1 MSLTT
6 PNQPDHLL
14 LKKRRKSARPGVTL
28 NTETQSY
35 CVKLRLNS
43 DRKLHVLK
51 GWESLRHGHIIKFV
65 GESRIDGCPIFNIKC
80 VKSHDE
86 VAYYDQS
93 NMKPVYYCS
102 VSATDI
108 FDGFEICGTVLRYGE
123 FNIELIK
130 SLEDYVP
137 GLANSPYLP
146 MTSSAAI
153 MDPGFE
159 PKKLIKSR
167 YAIKQVNNKFY
178 GVINVNGRKT
188 NPRYLLLLK

>member
-28 NTETQSY
+28 
-35 CVKLRLNS
+35 
-43 DRKLHVLK
+43 
-51 GWESLRHGHIIKFV
+51 
-65 GESRIDGCPIFNIKC
+65 
-80 VKSHDE
+80 
-86 VAYYDQS
+86 
-93 NMKPVYYCS
+93 
-102 VSATDI
+102 
-108 FDGFEICGTVLRYGE
+108 
-123 FNIELIK
+123 
-130 SLEDYVP
+130 EDYVP
-137 GLANSPYLP
+137 GLEYSPYLP
-146 MTSSAAI
+146 MTSSDAK

-159 PKKLIKSR
+159 PRKLIKSR